1 MDSKV
6 MEKSCGCVVIN
17 GNKVLLVRQNK
28 GHWEFPKG
36 HVEENETEKETAIRE
51 VKEETNLDVEIISDK
66 RYVIQYVT
74 DKGNDKMAVYFIAK
88 PLSMEL
94 ERQEAEIQT
103 LGWFEF
109 DDAMETITYENSKKL
124 LAMVLEDLK

>member
-1 MDSKV
+1 MNSKV

-17 GNKVLLVRQNK
+17 ENKVLLVRQNK

-88 PLSMEL
+88 PLSMDL
-94 ERQEAEIQT
+94 ERQVSEIQT
-103 LGWFEF
+103 LDWFEF
-109 DDAMETITYENSKKL
+109 DDAMDTITYENSKKL
-124 LAMVLEDLK
+124 LANVLEDLK

>member
-109 DDAMETITYENSKKL
+109 NDAMETITYENSKKL